1 MCLIVWLSAA
11 NSKIVIASKC
21 FVGFWITHTVSF
33 VVVLLRVFYYFCYS
47 RQTAPAAD
55 SKNSCRRR
63 WRRDEDRWRFLFY
76 DRGWYK
82 WVYCTAE
89 EKEEKCSVWSD
100 VDVLIPPLSIHLWAP
115 PHFCIPSSLCRGHR
129 PSWDT
134 SCCCRTR
141 TILAA
146 ERPSFG
152 RQFSALYA
160 EDLTNRSHGEKS
172 NLHHTWIDASFC
184 FSSRH
189 KTFQFVVQIANN
201 WAHSS
206 LCYPLNIFTWSPLL
220 SCW

>member
-89 EKEEKCSVWSD
+89 EKEGEVLSLKWCGCSNPSTVHPSLSPPPFLHPFLPLQRSSPQLRHKLLLPYKDYFSCRKAQLWQT
-100 VDVLIPPLSIHLWAP
+100 VL
-115 PHFCIPSSLCRGHR
+115 SSVR
-129 PSWDT
+129 W
-134 SCCCRTR
+134 
-141 TILAA
+141 
-146 ERPSFG
+146 
-152 RQFSALYA
+152 
-160 EDLTNRSHGEKS
+160 RSHK
-172 NLHHTWIDASFC
+172 
-184 FSSRH
+184 
-189 KTFQFVVQIANN
+189 
-201 WAHSS
+201 
-206 LCYPLNIFTWSPLL
+206 
-220 SCW
+220 